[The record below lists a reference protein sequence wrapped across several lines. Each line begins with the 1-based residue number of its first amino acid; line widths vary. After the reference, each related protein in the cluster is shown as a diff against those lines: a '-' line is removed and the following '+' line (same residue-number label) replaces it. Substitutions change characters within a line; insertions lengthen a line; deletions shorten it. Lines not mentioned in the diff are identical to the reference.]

1 MKIKGIEKINAPKVP
16 TVRDLEDGDVFIFL
30 GGDQEDDIMLKT
42 DGDYLVR
49 MEDGALYDKYDFEGI
64 PVKKLNCSLVI
75 EA

>member
-1 MKIKGIEKINAPKVP
+1 MKIQGARNINVTKIP
-16 TVRDLEDGDVFIFL
+16 TYRDLEDGDVFIFL